1 MAALGRLPAVLGMR
15 RMQKLKIRIFQA
27 GKILEGKPEG
37 YARQGAHFRFLFVS
51 ADAGERGHLR
61 NLPDH
66 ILFFRRRKVTDR
78 RDCNFLSVLLFV
90 IILTKRKRRR

>member
-27 GKILEGKPEG
+27 GEILEGKPEG

-51 ADAGERGHLR
+51 ADAGEAHLR

>member
-27 GKILEGKPEG
+27 GEILEGKPEG

-51 ADAGERGHLR
+51 ADAGEGGTCGICR
-61 NLPDH
+61 
-66 ILFFRRRKVTDR
+66 IIYYFFAGEK
-78 RDCNFLSVLLFV
+78 
-90 IILTKRKRRR
+90 

>member
-27 GKILEGKPEG
+27 GEILEGKPEG

-51 ADAGERGHLR
+51 ADAGEGRGTCGICRIIYH
-61 NLPDH
+61 
-66 ILFFRRRKVTDR
+66 FFAGEK
-78 RDCNFLSVLLFV
+78 
-90 IILTKRKRRR
+90 

>member
-27 GKILEGKPEG
+27 GEILEGKPEG

-51 ADAGERGHLR
+51 ADAGERGALAESAGSY
-61 NLPDH
+61 
-66 ILFFRRRKVTDR
+66 IIFSQEKSDR
-78 RDCNFLSVLLFV
+78 
-90 IILTKRKRRR
+90 